1 MPAGAFNPA
10 DSECLYNKD
19 IFSGGLEKM
28 KKVTVCFIMA
38 ALLCGGVLFAG
49 GGQESAEGPMT
60 LKIGYGVPA
69 DSVSGRYVGLWADEV
84 TKATEGRINF
94 EIYPSG
100 QLGTLVEMIEACDL
114 HTLDITFNDASL
126 MLTYTPEIA
135 LLSQPMLI
143 KDYDHMDKVVQGE
156 VGKELSRR
164 LEEDTNM
171 HVLGWVRNGFRN
183 IISKRPLN
191 SLEDCKGFIIRS
203 PESDIYIDTF
213 TLLGMSPTPIPYS
226 DIYTAMQTGVV
237 EGCETSFEQF
247 ILASFYELGKYILES
262 NHMAA
267 SMSLII
273 NKDVWNSISAGDQ
286 KIMNDLYAELFTKCN
301 EEVAAAEQEFKQQL
315 IDLGCA
321 FSQFEDQDAI
331 VELFMDYWTEFAKK
345 NDCEDLLQKVVDLR

>member
-1 MPAGAFNPA
+1 M
-10 DSECLYNKD
+10 E
-19 IFSGGLEKM
+19 M
-28 KKVTVCFIMA
+28 KKMLVCITLV
-38 ALLCGGVLFAG
+38 ALLCAGALFAN
-49 GGQESAEGPMT
+49 GGQEGADDGPIT

-69 DSVSGRYVGLWADEV
+69 DSVAGRYVALWAEEV
-84 TKATEGRINF
+84 TEATDGRINF

-143 KDYDHMDKVVQGE
+143 KDYEHMDKVVQGE

-183 IISKRPLN
+183 IIGKRPLE
-191 SLEDCKGFIIRS
+191 SLDDCKGFIIRS

-237 EGCETSFEQF
+237 EGCDTSFEQF

-267 SMSLII
+267 SMSLVI
-273 NKDVWNSISAGDQ
+273 NEDVWSSLSSEEQ
-286 KIMNDLYAELFTKCN
+286 MIMNNSYDKLFTQCN
-301 EEVAAAEQEFKQQL
+301 EEVALAEQEFKQQL
-315 IDLGCA
+315 IDLGCTITH
-321 FSQFEDQDAI
+321 FEDQDAI
-331 VELFMDYWTEFAKK
+331 VNLFMDYWTEFAEK